1 MEATGLERHL
11 DGADLCLTGEGNTDF
26 QTAHGKTPMGVAA
39 GASPCGVPVICL
51 SGGLGR
57 DYQQIY
63 DVGIDA
69 ALPIVPGPVDL
80 DIAIQGQ
87 AARFVAD
94 VAECALWLVALGQR
108 MGRA

>member
-1 MEATGLERHL
+1 
-11 DGADLCLTGEGNTDF
+11 
-26 QTAHGKTPMGVAA
+26 MGVAA
-39 GASPCGVPVICL
+39 AARRRGVPVICL

-80 DIAIQGQ
+80 DTAIQE

-94 VAECALWLVALGQR
+94 AAERALRLVALGQR